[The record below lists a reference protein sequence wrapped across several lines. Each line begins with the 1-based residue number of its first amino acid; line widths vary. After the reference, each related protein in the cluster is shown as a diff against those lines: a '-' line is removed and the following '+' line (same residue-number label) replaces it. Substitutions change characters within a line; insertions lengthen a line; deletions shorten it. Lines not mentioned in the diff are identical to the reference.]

1 VMENVL
7 FFSASAT
14 AGPETSERL
23 PWAQESLTVRT
34 AAVSASGIEEDIFFL
49 RSAAALVTLG
59 FIEHA
64 QAFHEQ
70 ALSIQCGGLLRSFA
84 FEVDLKSSEQTTR
97 LKTQGLRMERS
108 EEHTSERQSHHERGC
123 SRTCRRKTRQR

>member
-1 VMENVL
+1 MF
-7 FFSASAT
+7 FFSSRRRHT
-14 AGPETSERL
+14 RFDCDWSSDVCSSDLPETSERL

-59 FIEHA
+59 FVEHA

-84 FEVDLKSSEQTTR
+84 FEVDLKIS
-97 LKTQGLRMERS
+97 
-108 EEHTSERQSHHERGC
+108 RGPA
-123 SRTCRRKTRQR
+123 

>member
-1 VMENVL
+1 MMENVL

-59 FIEHA
+59 FVEHA

-84 FEVDLKSSEQTTR
+84 FEVDLKISRDRKSTR
-97 LKTQGLRMERS
+97 LNS
-108 EEHTSERQSHHERGC
+108 SHVSISYAVFC
-123 SRTCRRKTRQR
+123 LKKK